1 MEGETERGREGDRQS
16 GGRKGVMGGAGNRW
30 EDLEVMAKKNKDTE
44 DRKKLNV
51 W

>member
-1 MEGETERGREGDRQS
+1 MEGGRES
-16 GGRKGVMGGAGNRW
+16 WGGAGNRW